1 MVSFNIED
9 HFGTK
14 DFPKPNGDEI
24 SPEQWKRDMDA
35 FTEICAFFRKTCA
48 MDCKAH
54 REAFE
59 NLMEQTVLPLLMY
72 GAMAEWYNTSDMSDD
87 MKAALAK
94 YIAKHTAK

>member
-14 DFPKPNGDEI
+14 DFPRPTGNEI
-24 SPEQWKRDMDA
+24 SPEQWKRDMKA
-35 FTEICAFFRKTCA
+35 FTEIVEFFRKTAA
-48 MDCKAH
+48 MDCAAH
-54 REAFE
+54 REAYD
-59 NLMEQTVLPLLMY
+59 NLMESTILPLLLY
-72 GAMAEWYNTSDMSDD
+72 GAMCEWYNTSDMSDD